1 MSLSKE
7 QKRKMIHAYKTKNQK
22 IYYLKKEE
30 AVELFQYLEEI
41 LEDSGCDHT
50 LKNTN
55 QWLKENIADE
65 ERCECIRQ
73 EMKESGGFCDCEVL
87 DNCYEEYDILL

>member
-1 MSLSKE
+1 MELSKE
-7 QKRKMIHAYKTKNQK
+7 QKRKMIHVYKMKNQK
-22 IYYLKKEE
+22 NFYLKKKE
-30 AVELFQYLEEI
+30 AVKLFQYLEEM
-41 LEDSGCDHT
+41 LENSECDHT

-55 QWLKENIADE
+55 RWLKENIADE

-87 DNCYEEYDILL
+87 DNCYEEYDIL